1 MARTT
6 REENTSEQADQQ
18 PQAKKKGLALKW
30 ILITLAAVVV
40 LGGIGGGA
48 YYYFSSHAGKAKKQ
62 DPAPA
67 VIGTIWPME
76 PFIINIQDSGS
87 DRYLKLVVQLEI
99 ADAQGVKDL
108 DLLKPKLRDN
118 ILELLGAKTYR
129 ELMDTA
135 GKQRLREEIAMRLNS
150 FLTTTKVTRVYFTE
164 FVIQ

>member
-18 PQAKKKGLALKW
+18 PQGKKKGVALKW
-30 ILITLAAVVV
+30 TLIVLAAAVV

-48 YYYFSSHAGKAKKQ
+48 YYFSSSQGDKGKKQ
-62 DPAPA
+62 APAPA

-99 ADAQGVKDL
+99 SDAQGVKDL
-108 DLLKPKLRDN
+108 DLLKPRLRDN

-129 ELMDTA
+129 ELMDTT

-150 FLTTTKVTRVYFTE
+150 FLTSTKVTRVYFTE

>member
-18 PQAKKKGLALKW
+18 PQAKKQGVALKW
-30 ILITLAAVVV
+30 ALIALAAVVV
-40 LGGIGGGA
+40 LGGVGGGA
-48 YYYFSSHAGKAKKQ
+48 YYFSSHADKAKKQ
-62 DPAPA
+62 SPAPA
-67 VIGTIWPME
+67 IIGTIWPME
-76 PFIINIQDSGS
+76 PFIINIQDSGG

-99 ADAQGVKDL
+99 SDDQGVKDL

-150 FLTTTKVTRVYFTE
+150 FLTNTKVTRVYFTE

>member
-1 MARTT
+1 MARAT
-6 REENTSEQADQQ
+6 REENTTEQADQQ
-18 PQAKKKGLALKW
+18 PQTKKKGMALKW
-30 ILITLAAVVV
+30 VLIALVV
-40 LGGIGGGA
+40 LVLSGAIGGGA
-48 YYYFSSHAGKAKKQ
+48 YYFFATQTGKDKKQ
-62 DPAPA
+62 APAA

-76 PFIINIQDSGS
+76 PFIINIQDNGT

-99 ADAQGVKDL
+99 SDAQGVKDL

-150 FLTTTKVTRVYFTE
+150 FLTNTKVNRVYFTE